1 MTASNV
7 AVKSGA
13 GSDNA
18 AIGAPLPIAII
29 GGAAGGGAA
38 LLIAFTACCCYARR
52 STGGKAD
59 AAAQPTTPVLIVP
72 SRLGVSH
79 SQVSQTPSVFVA
91 NNPMRVLTSARNHEN
106 PGFVAN
112 KARGSERKTPTAF
125 PPTMIAVPGATMIS
139 APDHPAVMQTRKG
152 AIVSDE
158 GSAAPPAPAFPA
170 ADAVIATLD
179 QTVRILLQSKGALS
193 VTGSFTGMGVSLT
206 DEEADGMGM
215 RKWKELTKLGV
226 LV

>member
-1 MTASNV
+1 
-7 AVKSGA
+7 
-13 GSDNA
+13 
-18 AIGAPLPIAII
+18 
-29 GGAAGGGAA
+29 
-38 LLIAFTACCCYARR
+38 
-52 STGGKAD
+52 
-59 AAAQPTTPVLIVP
+59 
-72 SRLGVSH
+72 
-79 SQVSQTPSVFVA
+79 
-91 NNPMRVLTSARNHEN
+91 
-106 PGFVAN
+106 
-112 KARGSERKTPTAF
+112 
-125 PPTMIAVPGATMIS
+125 MIAVPGATMIS

-193 VTGSFTGMGVSLT
+193 VTGMGGSLT